1 MGLNE
6 SLTLTPKNVGGEYYA
21 NKLLVAGGL
30 PMIGTW
36 RFEYSVEC
44 QVSRDFA
51 WQFWTD
57 VANWAVVDPAVESAK
72 LDGPFVAGT
81 KGITKP
87 RGSDPVEW
95 RVTEVEDGRR
105 ACIEIPAPGA
115 VLRCLWTFADS
126 PNGRTRITQQ
136 MSLDGERAGEYA
148 AGIGAEMEKNMP
160 EGMRK
165 LAVAMLEAASGRENT
180 FGLINQNKSIE

>member
-1 MGLNE
+1 MTE
-6 SLTLTPKNVGGEYYA
+6 
-21 NKLLVAGGL
+21 
-30 PMIGTW
+30 TW

-57 VANWAVVDPAVESAK
+57 VANWTAVDPAVESAK
-72 LDGPFVAGT
+72 LDRPFAAGA

-87 RGSDPVEW
+87 RDSDPVEW
-95 RVTEVEDGRR
+95 RVTEAEDRRR

-115 VLRCLWTFADS
+115 ILKCLWRFEDS
-126 PNGRTRITQQ
+126 LDGGTRITQQ
-136 MSLDGERAGEYA
+136 MSLEGERAGEYA
-148 AGIGAEMEKNMP
+148 AGIGAEMKKTMP

-165 LAVAMLEAASGRENT
+165 LAEAMDRAAGGQR
-180 FGLINQNKSIE
+180 